1 MKTQAEQLAYIN
13 KIGSVEDL
21 SFTSIINAK
30 QSIRTNSIY
39 VLAVAADG
47 SVYQIAFSD
56 HPSDVHYTDL
66 MDLDIDGLENFRGIQ
81 EFNDSILMSDPFAF
95 TFFGFTKATKYDDSV
110 VTDLIE
116 NETYSRDRAYSMAD
130 YKAAKI
136 ISAELLNGDQVLR
149 VSYDDGDEYYI
160 NYTPAGTKEDAIAAQ
175 IAKQEGANAWEV
187 DQFYV
192 RTEDDIKEE
201 YDEIYGDDYDLDE
214 MIQNDNEFVDG
225 LENYIVFK
233 QED

>member
-1 MKTQAEQLAYIN
+1 MKTQAEQVAYIN
-13 KIGSVEDL
+13 QIGAIEGL

-56 HPSDVHYTDL
+56 HPSDIHHTDL
-66 MDLDIDGLENFRGIQ
+66 MDLDIDGLEDFRGLK
-81 EFNDSILMSDPFAF
+81 EFNELFLMVDRSSF
-95 TFFGFTKATKYDDSV
+95 TFFGFSKAKKYDDEIV
-110 VTDLIE
+110 ANLID

-130 YKAAKI
+130 YKAARI
-136 ISAELLNGDQVLR
+136 VNAELLNGGQVLR
-149 VSYDDGDEYYI
+149 VSYNDAAESYI

-187 DQFYV
+187 DQYYV

-201 YDEIYGDDYDLDE
+201 YDEIYDDGYDFDE
-214 MIQNDNEFVDG
+214 LIQNDNEFVDG
-225 LENYIVFK
+225 IENYIVFK

>member
-1 MKTQAEQLAYIN
+1 MKTQAEQVAYIN
-13 KIGSVEDL
+13 QIGAIEDL

-30 QSIRTNSIY
+30 QSIRTNSVY
-39 VLAVAADG
+39 VLAATADG

-56 HPSDVHYTDL
+56 HPSDVHHADL
-66 MDLDIDGLENFRGIQ
+66 MDLDIDGLENFRGLK

-95 TFFGFTKATKYDDSV
+95 TFFGFTKATKYDDETV
-110 VTDLIE
+110 AYLID
-116 NETYSRDRAYSMAD
+116 NDTYSRDRAYSMAD

-136 ISAELLNGDQVLR
+136 ISAELLNGGQVLR
-149 VSYDDGDEYYI
+149 VSYNDADEYYI

-187 DQFYV
+187 DRFYV
-192 RTEDDIKEE
+192 RNETDIKEE
-201 YDEIYGDDYDLDE
+201 YDEIYGDDYDFDDLV
-214 MIQNDNEFVDG
+214 QNDNEFVDG
-225 LENYIVFK
+225 LENYLVFK